1 MDLKEWAALLL
12 PAGDHLI
19 GSPSSSIGKT
29 AGTQS
34 ASREQEKGVQE
45 VWGGI
50 SQCMLERQRCRK

>member
-19 GSPSSSIGKT
+19 GSPLSTIEKT

-34 ASREQEKGVQE
+34 ASREQEKGMHE
-45 VWGGI
+45 GWGGI
-50 SQCMLERQRCRK
+50 NHCVLARQRGRK